1 LFLVTISYCK
11 INDIHNEVI
20 PLLSKQLLKLRKEA
34 KKTQE
39 DIANLLGITRPA
51 YTAYESGKR
60 QPDYDS
66 LIKLAEYY
74 DVSLD
79 FLLTGKE
86 KVEKEHT
93 DQTNLFFFDMEGL
106 TEDEIEDIK
115 RHINY
120 VKWKAVHEKKGN

>member
-1 LFLVTISYCK
+1 M
-11 INDIHNEVI
+11 
-20 PLLSKQLLKLRKEA
+20 LSEQLLKLRKEA

-86 KVEKEHT
+86 KVEKNHT

-120 VKWKAVHEKKGN
+120 VKWKSEQERKDK